1 MHQSS
6 IDANLDTLLGGA
18 IMAYL
23 KVFSAKAH
31 RFTLCTKSGRRR
43 ALGSAG

>member
-23 KVFSAKAH
+23 KVFNVDG
-31 RFTLCTKSGRRR
+31 FTLCARSGRRR